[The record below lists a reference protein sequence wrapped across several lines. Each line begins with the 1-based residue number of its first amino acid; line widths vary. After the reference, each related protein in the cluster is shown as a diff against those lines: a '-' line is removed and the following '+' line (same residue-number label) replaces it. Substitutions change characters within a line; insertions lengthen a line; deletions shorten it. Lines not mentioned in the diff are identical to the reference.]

1 MVGRVGEARRC
12 LGGRSFP
19 CCCCSEEGKSIVQ
32 LFVTRAGKIV
42 RVEKRE
48 EKLTTWIHPVLP
60 PVTLGDGLPCWGSLT
75 AHLLLSR
82 SSEDRHSGGE
92 AVVVWV
98 LWVIWTEAGQV
109 KREYQIY
116 IFTLSCC
123 IPFPALLISTA
134 PGLLFL
140 LLATESPG
148 ARTIVSGRIRRPGT
162 EIVGERW
169 R

>member
-1 MVGRVGEARRC
+1 M
-12 LGGRSFP
+12 
-19 CCCCSEEGKSIVQ
+19 
-32 LFVTRAGKIV
+32 

-48 EKLTTWIHPVLP
+48 KKLTTRVHAVLP
-60 PVTLGDGLPCWGSLT
+60 PVALGDGLPCWSSLT
-75 AHLLLSR
+75 SRLLLSR

-109 KREYQIY
+109 KREYQIC

-140 LLATESPG
+140 LLATEGPG
-148 ARTIVSGRIRRPGT
+148 AGTIVSGRIRRPGT
-162 EIVGERW
+162 EIVGDCW

>member
-1 MVGRVGEARRC
+1 M
-12 LGGRSFP
+12 
-19 CCCCSEEGKSIVQ
+19 
-32 LFVTRAGKIV
+32 

-109 KREYQIY
+109 KREYQIC

-134 PGLLFL
+134 AGLLLL
-140 LLATESPG
+140 LLATKGPG

-162 EIVGERW
+162 DIGGDSWRVVERVVKCV
-169 R
+169 